1 MKFDSISLF
10 DEEGYMMLHDLELV
24 LLDASNADQL
34 GLEDCSVLA
43 HVLTEVNQCHIPRTL
58 LAGIGPMPLLP

>member
-24 LLDASNADQL
+24 LLDASDADQL
-34 GLEDCSVLA
+34 GLEDCNVLA
-43 HVLTEVNQCHIPRTL
+43 HVSREVN
-58 LAGIGPMPLLP
+58 

>member
-1 MKFDSISLF
+1 
-10 DEEGYMMLHDLELV
+10 MMLHNLELV

-43 HVLTEVNQCHIPRTL
+43 YGLMQVN
-58 LAGIGPMPLLP
+58 